1 MDRSFFVEFS
11 KTVDLLNSAESKAL
25 TPIHRNVIDK
35 GSVLSSMKFSEGH
48 VLCTL
53 FKLDRPITVA
63 RLAAHCSI
71 MVNNISKPLRT
82 LIEGGFVS
90 ETKDTADRRKIYIEI
105 TPLGRQTVSDFD
117 NMCIDESATHLQSI
131 FSDDE
136 LTRILEAMQVL
147 CALWNKKR

>member
-1 MDRSFFVEFS
+1 MIVAVLNTKKGGNMDRSFFVEFS

-35 GSVLSSMKFSEGH
+35 GCVLSSMKFSEGH

-90 ETKDTADRRKIYIEI
+90 ETKDTGDRRKQIHTKTCKTYLHFHQQFQDRRLY
-105 TPLGRQTVSDFD
+105 P
-117 NMCIDESATHLQSI
+117 
-131 FSDDE
+131 
-136 LTRILEAMQVL
+136 
-147 CALWNKKR
+147 